1 MANHEPEHLE
11 EEPLDP
17 VMEKV
22 RRKMVRLQIVS
33 AGIMF
38 VSLMAVLVAVV
49 YKASNTGE
57 ATKPVAASGFAVP
70 ADQPLSA
77 TATLPAGFVIQSV
90 SSSGSQILF
99 YGTLAG
105 TRKAMIYDLSV
116 GRIIADVTVAEH

>member
-1 MANHEPEHLE
+1 MANHEPEHQE
-11 EEPLDP
+11 DEPLDP

-57 ATKPVAASGFAVP
+57 TAKPAASGSFAVP
-70 ADQPLSA
+70 ADQPLA
-77 TATLPAGFVIQSV
+77 AIATLPAGFSIQSV
-90 SSSGSQILF
+90 SHSGSQILF
-99 YGTLAG
+99 YGTLSG
-105 TRKAMIYDLSV
+105 TRKALIYDLSV
-116 GRIIADVTVAEH
+116 GRITADVTMAEH

>member
-38 VSLMAVLVAVV
+38 ISLMAVLVAVV
-49 YKASNTGE
+49 YKASRTSE
-57 ATKPVAASGFAVP
+57 PTKPSTSAGFAVP

-77 TATLPAGFVIQSV
+77 TAALPAGFAIQSV
-90 SSSGSQILF
+90 SYSGSQILF
-99 YGTLAG
+99 YGTLSG
-105 TRKAMIYDLSV
+105 TRKVLIFDLTV